1 MDLNPGGIISWLL
14 VGLIAGWIAS
24 ALVGNQRSG
33 CIINIILGVV
43 GAFVGGL
50 IMSAIGVEGTSGF
63 LQTLAVAILGALVL
77 LILARIAGAR

>member
-1 MDLNPGGIISWLL
+1 MDLNPGGIISWLV

-24 ALVGNQRSG
+24 QLVGNQRTG